1 MPLVSALFG
10 FNTKACGQSSKKKK
24 KNLATIGGRLC
35 AGCSLPDTK
44 SQLPLFGQ
52 LSALSQLANRPVD
65 PITWYHRS
73 THAHMYCSFP
83 CCLHICVYMYRYIYI
98 YMHTH
103 IYICIVRHKS
113 SLTGGSCIKIRP
125 GCLFT
130 ASLQCMELLLKGGTN
145 NEYASASFFFCSSC

>member
-98 YMHTH
+98 YIYTCTH
-103 IYICIVRHKS
+103 IYTYV
-113 SLTGGSCIKIRP
+113 LFDTNRP
-125 GCLFT
+125 LQEAPALKYVPDVCLLQ
-130 ASLQCMELLLKGGTN
+130 ASN
-145 NEYASASFFFCSSC
+145 AWNFS